1 MNGFKFMFEGVVDCS
16 RFGTI
21 GGGHTIR
28 LASIA
33 PPFSHMGFCGGTR
46 CQPGGVCEVR
56 RDRPYRLDLIGD
68 TRGSAGQIDQG
79 SSRTELWRRFA
90 RRRGRAML

>member
-33 PPFSHMGFCGGTR
+33 HHFPTWVSAEEPAVNQAGFAKFG
-46 CQPGGVCEVR
+46 E
-56 RDRPYRLDLIGD
+56 I
-68 TRGSAGQIDQG
+68 AHIA
-79 SSRTELWRRFA
+79 WI
-90 RRRGRAML
+90 